1 MKKLFTSIALFAGLS
16 ISAFAQNCY
25 TGPNTTITPG
35 TGTVAGLHPNSD
47 SLPAAV
53 VGAQISDTIY
63 FTNFTSF
70 SGFTVSSL
78 TIDSI
83 GNLPAGTCWV
93 SNKANNT
100 FAGGE
105 NGIIYVSG
113 HNTALPGQYKLGI
126 YIHAT
131 AGAITLPPYTNAETI
146 ANLRYYVRV
155 ICPGASTPDI
165 DTVNGKTHAFIAYSP
180 ATCSGHGV
188 GINEV
193 NNDLSNVS
201 VVPNPFTTSAT
212 VSFNSDVEGTFTVK
226 MVSLLGA
233 TVSSKEVNVARGKN
247 EVSIER
253 NNLSTG
259 IYIMSISNGA
269 SSITKKVII
278 D

>member
-1 MKKLFTSIALFAGLS
+1 
-16 ISAFAQNCY
+16 
-25 TGPNTTITPG
+25 
-35 TGTVAGLHPNSD
+35 
-47 SLPAAV
+47 
-53 VGAQISDTIY
+53 
-63 FTNFTSF
+63 
-70 SGFTVSSL
+70 VSSL

-83 GNLPAGTCWV
+83 GNLPAGTCWI

-105 NGIIYVSG
+105 NGVIYVSG
-113 HNTALPGQYKLGI
+113 LNTALPGQYKLKI
-126 YIHAT
+126 LVHAT
-131 AGAITLPPYTNAETI
+131 AGAITLPPYTDAETI

-155 ICPGASTPDI
+155 ICPGAATPDI

-180 ATCSGHGV
+180 ATCNV

-201 VVPNPFTTSAT
+201 VVPNPFSKSAT

-253 NNLSTG
+253 NNLSAG
-259 IYIMSISNGA
+259 IYIMSVSNGT
-269 SSITKKVII
+269 SSTTKKVII

>member
-25 TGPNTTITPG
+25 TGPTSITPG
-35 TGTVAGLHPNSD
+35 TGTVAGLHPGSD
-47 SLPAAV
+47 SLPCAV
-53 VGAQISDTIY
+53 INTDISDTIY

-105 NGIIYVSG
+105 NGIIYVHG
-113 HNTALPGQYKLGI
+113 HIPTGTTPGQYKLKI
-126 YIHAT
+126 MIHAT
-131 AGAITLPPYTNAETI
+131 AGSITLPPYTDAETI

-155 ICPGASTPDI
+155 TCPNASCPDI
-165 DTVNGKTHAFIAYSP
+165 DTVNGKTHTVIAYTACP
-180 ATCSGHGV
+180 T

-201 VVPNPFTTSAT
+201 VVPNPFTSSAT

-253 NNLSTG
+253 NNLSAG
-259 IYIMSISNGA
+259 IYIMSVSNGT

>member
-1 MKKLFTSIALFAGLS
+1 MKKLFTSFVLLAGLS
-16 ISAFAQNCY
+16 ISTFAQNCY
-25 TGPNTTITPG
+25 TAPTTITPG
-35 TGTVAGLHPNSD
+35 TGTVAGLHPTSD

-53 VGAQISDTIY
+53 IHTQISDTIY

-83 GNLPAGTCWV
+83 GNLPAGLCWV

-105 NGIIYVSG
+105 NGVIYVSG
-113 HNTALPGQYKLGI
+113 YNTAPAGQYKLGI

-146 ANLRYYVRV
+146 SNLRYYVRV
-155 ICPGASTPDI
+155 ICPTYTTPDI
-165 DTVNGKTHAFIAYSP
+165 DTVNGKTHTYIAYANP
-180 ATCSGHGV
+180 ICLI

-193 NNDLSNVS
+193 SNDLSNVS
-201 VVPNPFTTSAT
+201 VVPNPFTSSAT

-259 IYIMSISNGA
+259 IYIMSVSNGT